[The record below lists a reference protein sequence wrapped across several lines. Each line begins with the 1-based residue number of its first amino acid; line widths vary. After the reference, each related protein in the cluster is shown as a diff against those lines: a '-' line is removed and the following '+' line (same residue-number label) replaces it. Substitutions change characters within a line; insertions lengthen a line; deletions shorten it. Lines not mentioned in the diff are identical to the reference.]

1 MSASPQAKSF
11 SLSAFLP
18 WGLPLVALIVVALGL
33 ACAGTYKFRLIELP
47 SGLSY
52 QILREGKGATPGP
65 NDRVAVHYEG
75 RLENGTIFDSSYVRA
90 QPEVLSVDQVI
101 PGWSQGLQRMQAG
114 GKYRL
119 LIPSDLAYGPTGA
132 GGVIPPNANLVF
144 DIELLAVQ
152 GR

>member
-11 SLSAFLP
+11 SLSAILP
-18 WGLPLVALIVVALGL
+18 WGLPLVLLIVAALGL
-33 ACAGTYKFRLIELP
+33 ACAGTYKFRLIEMP

-52 QILREGKGATPGP
+52 QVLREGKGVKPGP
-65 NDRVAVHYEG
+65 HDRVAVHYEG
-75 RLENGTIFDSSYVRA
+75 RLENGTIFDSSYVRN

-101 PGWSQGLQRMQAG
+101 PGWSEGLQQMQAG

-119 LIPSDLAYGPTGA
+119 LVPSDLAYGPTGA

-144 DIELLAVQ
+144 DVELLAVQ
-152 GR
+152 SR

>member
-18 WGLPLVALIVVALGL
+18 WGLPLIALIVAALGL
-33 ACAGTYKFRLIELP
+33 ACAGTYKFRLTELP

-52 QILREGKGATPGP
+52 QVLRAGNGPKPGP
-65 NDRVAVHYEG
+65 QDRVAVHYEG
-75 RLENGTIFDSSYVRA
+75 RLENGTVFDSSYMRN
-90 QPEVLSVDQVI
+90 QPEILSVDQVI
-101 PGWSQGLQRMQAG
+101 PGWSEGLQQMQTG

-119 LIPSDLAYGPTGA
+119 LVPSDLAYGPTGA
-132 GGVIPPNANLVF
+132 GGVIPPHANLVF